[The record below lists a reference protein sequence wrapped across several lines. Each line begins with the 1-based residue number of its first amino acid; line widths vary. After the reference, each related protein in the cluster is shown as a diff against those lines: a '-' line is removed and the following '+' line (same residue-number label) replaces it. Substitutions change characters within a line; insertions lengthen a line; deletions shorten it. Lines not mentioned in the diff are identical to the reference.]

1 MYRRPATCVPVEK
14 LEGDAMP
21 VTVELN
27 GLDYLDV
34 EDGTVTLTRGEVL
47 VLVGDLAFTLAEAHK
62 LGNAPGRDPWRGNPI
77 GGAL

>member
-1 MYRRPATCVPVEK
+1 VLSTEGHRHLWRTTSWKAPTWATETITTEAGLMYRPATCAPVEK

-34 EDGTVTLTRGEVL
+34 EDGTVTLRT
-47 VLVGDLAFTLAEAHK
+47 
-62 LGNAPGRDPWRGNPI
+62 
-77 GGAL
+77 

>member
-34 EDGTVTLTRGEVL
+34 EDWTVTLRT
-47 VLVGDLAFTLAEAHK
+47 
-62 LGNAPGRDPWRGNPI
+62 
-77 GGAL
+77 

>member
-1 MYRRPATCVPVEK
+1 MYRPATCAPVEK

-34 EDGTVTLTRGEVL
+34 EDGTVTLRT
-47 VLVGDLAFTLAEAHK
+47 
-62 LGNAPGRDPWRGNPI
+62 
-77 GGAL
+77 